1 MAGHLFT
8 DTEVTVVFIQ
18 EVIKLLTH
26 RRVIV
31 IRSSLACLVIR
42 SSLACL
48 EGVISSVWYQ
58 TVS

>member
-18 EVIKLLTH
+18 EVIKLLSH
-26 RRVIV
+26 HRVIV
-31 IRSSLACLVIR
+31 IRSSLACL
-42 SSLACL
+42 
-48 EGVISSVWYQ
+48 EGIISSVWYQ